1 MGRSSSSADGPD
13 GLILVDKEAG
23 DSSRHAAARAARSVG
38 ASKFGHAGTL
48 DPFATGL
55 LLVLVGRACRTQ
67 GWFTRLPKEYIATAR
82 FGATSTTGD
91 PEGEITETGT
101 APPDLLDLRTGRIT
115 QRPPAFSAVHVG
127 GRRAYE
133 LARRGEDFETPEREV
148 EVYAFEETGRDGD
161 LVQLRIEC
169 SSGTYVR
176 SLVADLGDAY
186 TAQLRRTAVGPF
198 RVEDADPENVL
209 PIAKALPFLPTID
222 LDPEEARLV
231 SHGRPV
237 VPQARED
244 LPRWEHGTPDEET
257 ILLLDE
263 EGAVALASRAQD
275 GQVKPVVGFR
285 G

>member
-1 MGRSSSSADGPD
+1 MSRSSSSAEGPD
-13 GLILVDKEAG
+13 GLVLVDKEPG
-23 DSSRHAAARAARSVG
+23 ESSREAASRAARSVG

-67 GWFTRLPKEYIATAR
+67 DWFTRLPKEYLATAR

-91 PEGEITETGT
+91 PEGEITETGS
-101 APPDLLDLRTGRIT
+101 APPDLLDLPTGRIT
-115 QRPPAFSAVHVG
+115 QRPPVFSAVHVD

-148 EVYAFEETGRDGD
+148 ELYAFEETGRDGN
-161 LVQLRIEC
+161 LVELRIEC

-176 SLVADLGDAY
+176 SLIADLGDAY
-186 TAQLRRTAVGPF
+186 TVQLRRTAVGPF
-198 RVEDADPENVL
+198 RVEDCQPDQVI
-209 PIAKALPFLPTID
+209 PIADALPFLPTVNLKAD
-222 LDPEEARLV
+222 EARLV

-237 VPQARED
+237 DPEAGEQR
-244 LPRWEHGTPDEET
+244 PRWSRTGTGDGT
-257 ILLLDE
+257 ILLLDDH
-263 EGAVALASRAQD
+263 GAVALASRAQD
-275 GQVKPVVGFR
+275 GQLKPVVGFR